1 MILLMLIYYFSVSSS
16 VSAQD
21 NPYKCTSNGNYTS
34 NSTYSANLNALLRSL
49 SLNMSD
55 NGFYTSSVG
64 QTPNTANALALCRA
78 DLTLA
83 QCRSCVE
90 SATREVLLLCPN
102 ERQAAIWYPS
112 CTLRYSS
119 DPIDST
125 QTADPTY
132 LLRNTQNVSDGDRFR
147 EERATLLGD
156 LTAQAANGS
165 SALKVGAGSRTT
177 SASQFPIINGLVQC
191 TPDLSSA
198 GCSRCLGDI
207 GSYLQSYISQGFRV
221 LGPNCNIRYELY
233 SFYNETRLRE
243 LRVLPPLVNSPPPA
257 TSPPVPGNCITLSL
271 LCPLLTPPL
280 VVGIVRAQLNHSLSN
295 KIPKLIF
302 GTLFGFVFV
311 HS

>member
-1 MILLMLIYYFSVSSS
+1 MILLMLMYYFLSSS
-16 VSAQD
+16 WVSAQD

-49 SLNMSD
+49 SLNMTAT
-55 NGFYTSSVG
+55 GFYSSSVG

-78 DLTLA
+78 DQTLG
-83 QCRSCVE
+83 QCRTCVE

-102 ERQAAIWYPS
+102 QRQAAIWYES

-119 DPIDST
+119 DPIHST

-132 LLRNTQNVSDGDRFR
+132 LLRNTQNVSDGDRFK

-177 SASQFPIINGLVQC
+177 SASQFPTINGLVQC

-198 GCSRCLGDI
+198 ECSRCLGEI
-207 GSYLQSYISQGFRV
+207 GSYLQNYVSQGFRV
-221 LGPNCNIRYELY
+221 LSPNCNIRYELY
-233 SFYNETRLRE
+233 GFYNETRLRE
-243 LRVLPPLVNSPPPA
+243 LRVLPPLVTSPPPA
-257 TSPPVPGNCITLSL
+257 TSPPVPGNCVTLGL
-271 LCPLLTPPL
+271 LCPRLNSSLWLLGLYMYSQTIPCR
-280 VVGIVRAQLNHSLSN
+280 IKSLN
-295 KIPKLIF
+295 
-302 GTLFGFVFV
+302 
-311 HS
+311 